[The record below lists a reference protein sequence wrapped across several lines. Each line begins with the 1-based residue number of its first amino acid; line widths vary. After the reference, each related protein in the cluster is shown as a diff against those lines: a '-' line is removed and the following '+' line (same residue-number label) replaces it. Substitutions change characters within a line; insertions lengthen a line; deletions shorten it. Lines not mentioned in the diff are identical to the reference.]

1 MEKSD
6 EEAQRRHDNIVL
18 ALACVGQFMVV
29 LDVSVVNVA
38 LPSIGRQLHFT
49 PSGLQWVVNAYVLA
63 FAGFL
68 LLGGRA
74 ADLFGR
80 RRLFLLGTALF
91 TAASLVGGIATTSG
105 MLTGARV
112 VQGLGGA
119 LLSPATLTII
129 ISTFRGPRLPK
140 ALAAWGAVGGAGGA
154 TGALLGGVLTAE
166 LSWRWIFFIN
176 IPIGLAVFALAIGS
190 ISELKHRQEG
200 EKLDL
205 VGALLVTSG
214 LGSLVYGIVG
224 TSQHP
229 WGSTTTL
236 SWLLGAAVLL
246 GFFLLWEARLASDPL
261 VPLSFFANR
270 GSNSTNFIMLLMGA
284 AFFSMW
290 YFLTLYFQEVLGWSA
305 LRSGLAFAPMA
316 GAIIL
321 FSQIAPRLLQRV
333 GAWVVILLGTG
344 VTAIGFFALSHLDAS
359 STYLSLVL
367 PASLAISSG
376 LGLLFGPLAAAAT
389 SGVAP
394 DKAGLASGMLNS
406 SRQIG
411 GSLGLAVLATVAVSA
426 TSSRL
431 GYHPTFGGATQPD
444 VASALIHG
452 YATAFFVGTF
462 ITGTAFVATL
472 LLLPRDIAQH
482 VRQAPVPRG
491 E

>member
-1 MEKSD
+1 MEKSP

-176 IPIGLAVFALAIGS
+176 LPIGLAVFALAIGS

-270 GSNSTNFIMLLMGA
+270 GS
-284 AFFSMW
+284 FS
-290 YFLTLYFQEVLGWSA
+290 E
-305 LRSGLAFAPMA
+305 LA
-316 GAIIL
+316 
-321 FSQIAPRLLQRV
+321 
-333 GAWVVILLGTG
+333 
-344 VTAIGFFALSHLDAS
+344 
-359 STYLSLVL
+359 
-367 PASLAISSG
+367 
-376 LGLLFGPLAAAAT
+376 
-389 SGVAP
+389 
-394 DKAGLASGMLNS
+394 
-406 SRQIG
+406 
-411 GSLGLAVLATVAVSA
+411 
-426 TSSRL
+426 
-431 GYHPTFGGATQPD
+431 
-444 VASALIHG
+444 
-452 YATAFFVGTF
+452 
-462 ITGTAFVATL
+462 
-472 LLLPRDIAQH
+472 
-482 VRQAPVPRG
+482 RG
-491 E
+491 